1 MTAHKHFLILG
12 LISLTISLP
21 SCTSQ
26 TRETE
31 STAKVTDPFNTKQIS
46 NTWVA
51 DQGDGTYINPVIH
64 ADYSDPDVIRVGNDF
79 YMTASSFQSSP
90 GLPILHSKDLVNWTI
105 VNYALEKVPPYD
117 VYATPQHGKG
127 VWAPAI
133 RHHNGEYF
141 IYWGDPDFGIFM
153 VKTDDPL
160 GKWSEPVLVKEGKGM
175 IDPCPLWDDDRKTY
189 LVNGWAGSRA
199 GMNSVLTVWEMNPEG
214 NALEGNPVIV
224 FDGNDGVNHTVE
236 GPKFYKRDGKYYIL
250 CPAGGVATGWQLA
263 LRASSPFGP
272 YEQKI
277 VMSQGNTDIN
287 GPHQGGLVDA
297 PDGSSW
303 FLHFQDK
310 DLYGRVIHL
319 NPVNWEEDW
328 PIMGENGTPVKRY
341 HKPVAD
347 TEPVTPQESDEFNSH
362 DLGKQ
367 WQWHANY
374 NPLFGMT
381 SDQGFLRLYGHSLS
395 PDFINFWEV
404 PNLLLQ
410 KFPAPTFTT
419 TTKMKISAKED
430 GQQSGLIIMGHDYAR
445 IAVEKAGQDFLIKL
459 ITCHDAEKGGKEE
472 TLTSVKIPAS
482 RIYEAGLNPNYER
495 EIFLRA
501 HVADG
506 GICDFSYSLDNKEFI
521 QLPGLFKAR
530 QGKWIGAKIGLFST
544 QPAGLSRGW
553 VDIDWFHIDT

>member
-1 MTAHKHFLILG
+1 M
-12 LISLTISLP
+12 
-21 SCTSQ
+21 
-26 TRETE
+26 
-31 STAKVTDPFNTKQIS
+31 TKQIFTIVFLS
-46 NTWVA
+46 FATALTSCTDSAKSIESPSLDGSSSDTIQISKTWVA
-51 DQGDGTYINPVIH
+51 DQGDGTYINPIIH
-64 ADYSDPDVIRVGNDF
+64 ADYSDPDVICVGNDF

-105 VNYALEKVPPYD
+105 VNYALDKVPPYD
-117 VYATPQHGKG
+117 VYSTPQHGKG
-127 VWAPAI
+127 VWAPAL

-153 VKTDDPL
+153 VKTDNPL

-175 IDPCPLWDDDRKTY
+175 IDPCPLWDEDGKAY

-199 GMNSVLTVWEMNPEG
+199 GMNSVLTVWEMNPDG
-214 NALEGNPVIV
+214 TGLDSNPVIV

-236 GPKFYKRDGKYYIL
+236 GPKFYKRGDQYYIL

-263 LRASSPFGP
+263 LRSSSPFGP
-272 YEQKI
+272 YESKI
-277 VMSQGNTDIN
+277 VMAQGNTDIN

-297 PDGSSW
+297 PDCSSW

-319 NPVNWEEDW
+319 NPVKWEEGW
-328 PIMGENGTPVKRY
+328 PIMGENGAPVKQYR
-341 HKPVAD
+341 KPVAD
-347 TEPVTPQESDEFNSH
+347 MKPATPQENDEFNSH
-362 DLGKQ
+362 ELGKQ

-381 SDQGFLRLYGHSLS
+381 SDQGFLRIYGHSLS
-395 PDFINFWEV
+395 PDFVNFWEV

-410 KFPAPTFTT
+410 KLPAPAFTA
-419 TTKMKISAKED
+419 TTKMKVSAKED

-445 IAVEKAGQDFLIKL
+445 IAVEKSGKDFLVKL

-472 TLTSVKIPAS
+472 TLTSIKIPAS

-495 EIFLRA
+495 DIYLRTRMA
-501 HVADG
+501 EG
-506 GICDFSYSLDNKEFI
+506 GICEFSYSLDGNEFI
-521 QLPGLFKAR
+521 ELPGTFRAR
-530 QGKWIGAKIGLFST
+530 QGKWIGAKIGLFSS
-544 QPAGLSRGW
+544 QPSGLSRGW
-553 VDIDWFHIDT
+553 MDVDWFHIEGY